1 MNTPFKPEAKV
12 LKRNRDRQHI
22 ENKMK
27 KEWNAAFEEQMA
39 KMKEQ
44 FATMSGM
51 SETEG
56 LLTTE
61 TEETVL
67 NEVSE
72 EIITNGGEATPIVC
86 DISDSKSVIQAVT
99 GIEIRFSRVDILIN
113 NAGYGVDGA
122 FEAMSDDIIEKQ
134 FLMSTNCSGTDV

>member
-1 MNTPFKPEAKV
+1 MGKAAKAHRAKV
-12 LKRNRDRQHI
+12 LKRNRDRQHV

-27 KEWNAAFEEQMA
+27 KEWNAAFEEQMT

-51 SETEG
+51 TESMSE
-56 LLTTE
+56 LTTE

-72 EIITNGGEATPIVC
+72 DTTEPTG
-86 DISDSKSVIQAVT
+86 SVQ
-99 GIEIRFSRVDILIN
+99 
-113 NAGYGVDGA
+113 GV
-122 FEAMSDDIIEKQ
+122 
-134 FLMSTNCSGTDV
+134 

>member
-1 MNTPFKPEAKV
+1 MGKAAKAHRAKV

-27 KEWNAAFEEQMA
+27 KEWNAAFEEQMS
-39 KMKEQ
+39 KMKEK
-44 FATMSGM
+44 FESMSGM

-72 EIITNGGEATPIVC
+72 DTTEPIGSVQGE
-86 DISDSKSVIQAVT
+86 
-99 GIEIRFSRVDILIN
+99 
-113 NAGYGVDGA
+113 
-122 FEAMSDDIIEKQ
+122 
-134 FLMSTNCSGTDV
+134 

>member
-1 MNTPFKPEAKV
+1 
-12 LKRNRDRQHI
+12 
-22 ENKMK
+22 MK

-51 SETEG
+51 TESIG
-56 LLTTE
+56 ELTTE

-72 EIITNGGEATPIVC
+72 DTTEPIGSVQGE
-86 DISDSKSVIQAVT
+86 
-99 GIEIRFSRVDILIN
+99 
-113 NAGYGVDGA
+113 
-122 FEAMSDDIIEKQ
+122 
-134 FLMSTNCSGTDV
+134 

>member
-1 MNTPFKPEAKV
+1 MGKAAKAHRAKV
-12 LKRNRDRQHI
+12 LKRNRERQHI

-27 KEWNAAFEEQMA
+27 KEWNAAFEEQME
-39 KMKEQ
+39 KMKEK
-44 FATMSGM
+44 FAAISGM

-72 EIITNGGEATPIVC
+72 DTTEPTGSVQGE
-86 DISDSKSVIQAVT
+86 
-99 GIEIRFSRVDILIN
+99 
-113 NAGYGVDGA
+113 
-122 FEAMSDDIIEKQ
+122 
-134 FLMSTNCSGTDV
+134 

>member
-1 MNTPFKPEAKV
+1 MGKAAKAHRAKV
-12 LKRNRDRQHI
+12 LKRNRERQHI

-27 KEWNAAFEEQMA
+27 KEWNAAFEEQMS
-39 KMKEQ
+39 KMKEK
-44 FATMSGM
+44 FESMSGM

-72 EIITNGGEATPIVC
+72 DTTEPIGSVQGE
-86 DISDSKSVIQAVT
+86 
-99 GIEIRFSRVDILIN
+99 
-113 NAGYGVDGA
+113 
-122 FEAMSDDIIEKQ
+122 
-134 FLMSTNCSGTDV
+134 